1 MRLPIYAPARIL
13 GKADDAAIS
22 TALDDVVEGKSL
34 GTAARAVPRNSHPDA
49 NRIPERSTVL
59 RWMQN
64 AQKKM
69 AKIYEN
75 IPIRVSG
82 KWCTDEIYF
91 PANKG
96 GRYMAGVMDA
106 KSRFMLAN
114 ETYPEDDKLQV
125 YDATQMFKRT
135 VKIAKTIPNVLIS
148 DRLSGFARGFKNAI
162 LGCRKYS
169 KKDQK
174 PVHIRNASVQKRHI
188 NNSLF
193 ECQNGTVRNRIKT
206 VRGFG
211 SENPALMF
219 LFIIHYNFIRPH
231 MGINNKT
238 PAEAM
243 GIRVDGIDKWLTLL
257 AFASTC

>member
-1 MRLPIYAPARIL
+1 M
-13 GKADDAAIS
+13 
-22 TALDDVVEGKSL
+22 VEGKSL
-34 GTAARAVPRNSHPDA
+34 GAAARAVPRNSHKDA

-59 RWMQN
+59 RWMQD
-64 AQKKM
+64 AQKNT

-82 KWCTDEIYF
+82 KWCTDEIHF
-91 PANKG
+91 HTSKG
-96 GRYMAGVMDA
+96 GRYMAGVMDVE
-106 KSRFMLAN
+106 SRFMLAN

-125 YDATQMFKRT
+125 YDATRMFERAF
-135 VKIAKTIPNVLIS
+135 KIAKTIPSVLIS
-148 DRLSGFARGFKNAI
+148 DRLNGFVLGFKNVI
-162 LGCRKYS
+162 LRCRKYS

-188 NNSLF
+188 NNSHF
-193 ECQNGTVRNRIKT
+193 ECQNGTVKNRIKT
-206 VRGFG
+206 ARGFG

-219 LFIIHYNFIRPH
+219 LFITHYNFVRPH

-257 AFASTC
+257 AFASAC